1 VINTLT
7 RSRGVLLP
15 SCLVLLRFG
24 IRFLKSGTETLT
36 HARPAEQGTL
46 VTLHYSIVYSTPIC
60 LG

>member
-36 HARPAEQGTL
+36 HARPAEQGSL
-46 VTLHYSIVYSTPIC
+46 VMRHSHRVYSTSI
-60 LG
+60 